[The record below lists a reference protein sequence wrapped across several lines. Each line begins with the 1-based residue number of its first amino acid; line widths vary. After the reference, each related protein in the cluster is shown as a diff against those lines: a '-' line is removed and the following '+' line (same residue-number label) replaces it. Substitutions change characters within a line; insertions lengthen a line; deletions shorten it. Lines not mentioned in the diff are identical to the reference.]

1 MNVRKKLLQKKWF
14 GKRQLLSKMFFL
26 VFMLKFQEKS
36 FRVLFKVGMDGMV

>member
-1 MNVRKKLLQKKWF
+1 MVWKKATPFKDV
-14 GKRQLLSKMFFL
+14 FL